1 MQDIKYKKSF
11 NLFLKN
17 TNEKK
22 VILQFINKNIKLNNN
37 ITFLDIGGGDGTL
50 ALAIANKVK
59 NTLIIEPNY
68 FFVKKIK
75 KNQNIKV
82 INAKWENVNLEK
94 KFDFILAAY
103 VVTYFPE
110 LKRKMLIKKMY
121 RALNTGGK
129 IVILSVDAKK
139 GSWRKIHTFFYK
151 LMGRK
156 HKSSDEKLK
165 KLMKDY
171 CAKSETFKT
180 RVAAKNISEMLNI
193 LEFDFLKY
201 PNEFTKYKKNLEQF
215 LSKHQNKDKGI
226 ALEILHNA
234 YIITKKK

>member
-17 TNEKK
+17 TEEKK
-22 VILQFINKNIKLNNN
+22 VILNFIKKHIKLNNDVN
-37 ITFLDIGGGDGTL
+37 FLDIGGGDGTL
-50 ALAIANKVK
+50 ALAMANKVRSA
-59 NTLIIEPNY
+59 LIIEPNY

-75 KNQNIKV
+75 KSKNIKI
-82 INAKWENVNLEK
+82 INDKWENLNLKK

-103 VVTYFPE
+103 VVTYFPQE
-110 LKRKMLIKKMY
+110 KRKLLIKKMY
-121 RALNTGGK
+121 QILNHGGK
-129 IVILSVDAKK
+129 IIILSVDAKK
-139 GSWRKIHTFFYK
+139 GSWRKIHTFFYE
-151 LMGRK
+151 LMGIK

-165 KLMKDY
+165 KLMKNY
-171 CAKSETFKT
+171 CAKLETFKT

-201 PNEFTKYKKNLEQF
+201 PDKFIKYKKNLEQF
-215 LSKHQNKDKGI
+215 LSKHQNKDGGV